1 VAPREGVDVGVR
13 EAPLERLAVGEGGGA
28 ASGVPLAG
36 GKGEGEG
43 EAGVPAL
50 GVGEGVA
57 VGEAVGE
64 GEDEDVGDA
73 VTLSANT
80 ADGVSDGDAKAVGV
94 AVGEPVAV
102 AVGVAEEGVAKGVSE
117 GVTDTSAAGDGDA
130 CASPAT
136 RLRVFAPLSA
146 RKRSQPTI
154 TLPMGALSVAAVPMP
169 LAEPA
174 DPLPT
179 SVVTAS
185 VVRLMHLSALL
196 EESLTRSPKG
206 LRVTCRGLKNAAEV
220 PTPSV
225 KPFFFKVPASVE
237 TIPAGLMRRTR

>member
-1 VAPREGVDVGVR
+1 MGVR

-73 VTLSANT
+73 VTLSADT

-102 AVGVAEEGVAKGVSE
+102 AIGVAEEGG
-117 GVTDTSAAGDGDA
+117 
-130 CASPAT
+130 
-136 RLRVFAPLSA
+136 L
-146 RKRSQPTI
+146 
-154 TLPMGALSVAAVPMP
+154 
-169 LAEPA
+169 
-174 DPLPT
+174 
-179 SVVTAS
+179 
-185 VVRLMHLSALL
+185 
-196 EESLTRSPKG
+196 PKG
-206 LRVTCRGLKNAAEV
+206 FPKASLRLLLLAMATPARALPRASGCLRRCRRERG
-220 PTPSV
+220 PSLPSRCQWV
-225 KPFFFKVPASVE
+225 H
-237 TIPAGLMRRTR
+237 